1 MKEESFTPKKL
12 LVILVEVILIVMLA
26 LMTVGLIRMYW
37 IGAIGVTGSSMAPTI
52 HSEGDK
58 VYINKAFKTLER
70 GDVVV
75 LYVPV
80 VLGNYDDNGRMI
92 TLDNYADDEQSCP
105 ASRTKTMT
113 DFIHSLPFVKT
124 QQAGDVAED
133 EEYKCIIKR
142 IVACPGDTVAFIKG
156 ELYVN
161 NVKEKTYEYTWT
173 SLGVTGHTAD
183 TYAVELGE
191 DEYFVLGDNRA
202 NSMDSEDYGPVKG
215 SWILGKVFLLNS
227 DGKWKTSI

>member
-37 IGAIGVTGSSMAPTI
+37 IGAIGVTGSSMSPTI

-58 VYINKAFKTLER
+58 VYINKAFKNLEID
-70 GDVVV
+70 DVVV
-75 LYVPV
+75 LYVPLD
-80 VLGNYDDNGRMI
+80 LGSYDENGRMI
-92 TLDNYADDEQSCP
+92 TVDNYADDKQSCP

-113 DFIHSLPFVKT
+113 DFIHSLPFGKT

-133 EEYKCIIKR
+133 DKYKCIIKR
-142 IVACPGDTVAFIKG
+142 IVACPGDTVAFVNG

-161 NVKEKTYEYTWT
+161 NVKERTYEYTWT
-173 SLGVTGHTAD
+173 SLGVTGHAD
-183 TYAVELGE
+183 DNYTVVLGE
-191 DEYFVLGDNRA
+191 DQYFVLGDNRA
-202 NSMDSEDYGPVKG
+202 NSLDSEDYGPVKR